1 MIKKNSLT
9 GHWNLARE
17 FCIEV
22 QCRVLTNPVA
32 DKYPG
37 KSSSP
42 LYPLKILIVN
52 FKIS

>member
-1 MIKKNSLT
+1 MIKKNGLR
-9 GHWNLARE
+9 GHQNLVRE